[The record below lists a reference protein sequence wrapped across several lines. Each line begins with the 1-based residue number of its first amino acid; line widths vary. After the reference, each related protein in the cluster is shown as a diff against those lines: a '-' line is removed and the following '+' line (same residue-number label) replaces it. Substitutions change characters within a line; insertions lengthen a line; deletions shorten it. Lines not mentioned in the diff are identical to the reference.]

1 MTETQRETMPESPTP
16 AVPVAPVRIGFIGL
30 GVMGGP
36 IARHL
41 GHAGHTLTLYN
52 RTPARI
58 RRWREANPDIRVR
71 VVNSPADLAED
82 ADVVITCV
90 GNDDDIAEVV
100 LGPQGVFTT
109 LKRSGLF
116 IDHTTVS
123 ARIARQIA
131 VEARDKEVKCVDA
144 PMTGAQAGAEAGTL
158 TLMCGGRADALA
170 AATPIM
176 QAYARRIVHIGKAG
190 TGQATKMVNQ
200 IALAGVTA
208 GVAEALRLA
217 QAEHLDLEKVFEAIS
232 HGAAQSWQMDNRW
245 HSMAEDRYDD
255 FGFAID
261 WMRKDLG
268 LALEEG
274 RGLGL
279 SFPVT
284 ALLDQLFADVQAM
297 GGGRQDTSAIIRR
310 LPKRGRR

>member
-1 MTETQRETMPESPTP
+1 MTDEAPLAPPRRI
-16 AVPVAPVRIGFIGL
+16 AVIGL

-41 GHAGHTLTLYN
+41 GHAGHALTLYN
-52 RTPARI
+52 RSPARI
-58 RRWREANPDIRVR
+58 ERWQAANPSLAITTAT
-71 VVNSPADLAED
+71 SPAEAASGVD
-82 ADVVITCV
+82 AVITCV
-90 GNDDDIAEVV
+90 GNDDDLAEVV

-109 LKRSGLF
+109 LHPGGLY

-131 VEARDKEVKCVDA
+131 VEGRDKDILCVDA

-158 TLMCGGRADALA
+158 TLMCGGRANAVEA
-170 AATPIM
+170 AKPIM
-176 QAYARRIVHIGKAG
+176 RAYARRIVHIGKAG

-208 GVAEALRLA
+208 ALAEAFRLA
-217 QAEHLDLEKVFEAIS
+217 QAEHLDLEKVYEAIS
-232 HGAAQSWQMDNRW
+232 GGAAQSWQMDNRW
-245 HSMAEDRYDD
+245 HTMAEDRYD

-268 LALEEG
+268 LALDEG

-284 ALLDQLFADVQAM
+284 AMVDQLYADVQSM
-297 GGGRQDTSAIIRR
+297 GGGRQDTSAILRR
-310 LPKRGRR
+310 LPKRGVR